1 MYTLPIRLF
10 CPCWLT
16 RQEIPAAASPRFP
29 IRTRLIS
36 HSTLYLSHLSSFV
49 LVSFII
55 SAVNTSAVGE
65 AQCEVAALK
74 EFHSNMRC
82 AYLKNLTYCHAEW
95 RIKWKWH
102 WILISCLLA
111 GSPVTSD
118 DPVSSKL
125 LTVRLN
131 KPFKLA
137 FFSGFQKGFVEFR
150 SLKKGYKTQCHTAA
164 SVKVQNNKIKIK
176 CKRN

>member
-1 MYTLPIRLF
+1 MYTLSIRLF

-16 RQEIPAAASPRFP
+16 RQEIPAAISPRFPP
-29 IRTRLIS
+29 IRTRLIR

-65 AQCEVAALK
+65 AQCEVPALK

-125 LTVRLN
+125 LTVCLN
-131 KPFKLA
+131 KPFKVP
-137 FFSGFQKGFVEFR
+137 FFPVFKRVLLNF
-150 SLKKGYKTQCHTAA
+150 SLKKGYKTQCNTA
-164 SVKVQNNKIKIK
+164 K
-176 CKRN
+176 CNQCQSAK

>member
-16 RQEIPAAASPRFP
+16 RQEIPAAAASPRFP

-36 HSTLYLSHLSSFV
+36 HSALYLSHLSSFV

-65 AQCEVAALK
+65 AQCEVPALK

-131 KPFKLA
+131 KPFKLP
-137 FFSGFQKGFVEFR
+137 FFLVF
-150 SLKKGYKTQCHTAA
+150 
-164 SVKVQNNKIKIK
+164 
-176 CKRN
+176 KRVLLNFAV